1 MTALGHLV
9 VRELR
14 ARGRDPVMPW
24 VRGGAAVSA
33 VLLTASMMQ
42 GTLQAGTLVPMSA
55 IGKALMETL
64 CTSLFLFVW
73 FAGLRGGFEAIR
85 RDRQSEESGLL
96 DLTRLGRDERVLAL
110 AFPVWLHGWVVAAA
124 GLPVTSV
131 VWLMGGTGGG
141 DLVRVWGLLLSHGA
155 LAVAVG
161 MWLGVVSGPR
171 RLAVRIAGLGIG
183 VTVLT
188 AVLERWTGLRSMQ
201 VWEWAAAATSTREAI
216 SAGGV
221 LMLLAAG
228 LAFDCSRV
236 LPRGESMG
244 AELGVVVRTRRGG
257 GRGRVSVLQASGGA
271 GMGWTRWALYGLAVA
286 PTLLRAL
293 ESGFGIA
300 APVGGASSGLSLGV
314 LDDFV
319 LPWLVGGVAIRV
331 LHEAR
336 RQGRWE
342 ALLSTPRAPAEF
354 LRQMRVDW
362 LAEARWPFLLYVGLH
377 LAAMGMGVMRGGWM
391 GVPVLLVF
399 GVSPLV
405 QVVVVWFGALPLAQY
420 LALRHPH
427 SGVAMGWLLAV
438 VVGVPW
444 VLGVFWAWIIA
455 FSMGGGLPSWIWGVY
470 LLQWGVGLYAVL
482 AVGKWAR
489 QQLGRRPREWFA
501 GYLHG

>member
-42 GTLQAGTLVPMSA
+42 GTLQSGTVVPMTV
-55 IGKALMETL
+55 IGKALMESL

-85 RDRQSEESGLL
+85 RDRHSEESGLL

-124 GLPVTSV
+124 GLPVTAV
-131 VWLMGGTGGG
+131 GWLMGGTAGG
-141 DLVRVWGLLLSHGA
+141 DLVRIWGLLLSHGA

-161 MWLGVVSGPR
+161 LWLGVVSGPR
-171 RLAVRIAGLGIG
+171 PMAGRIAGLGIG
-183 VTVLT
+183 VSVLL
-188 AVLERWTGLRSMQ
+188 AALERWTGLRSLQ
-201 VWEWAAAATSTREAI
+201 VWEWASAATSTREAM
-216 SAGGV
+216 AAAGV
-221 LMLLAAG
+221 LTLLAAG

-244 AELGVVVRTRRGG
+244 GELGVVVRKRRGG
-257 GRGRVSVLQASGGA
+257 GRGRVSVLQASSGE
-271 GMGWTRWALYGLAVA
+271 GMGWTLWALYGVA
-286 PTLLRAL
+286 LLRGV
-293 ESGFGIA
+293 EVGFGIA
-300 APVGGASSGLSLGV
+300 AAGGGASSELSLGV
-314 LDDFV
+314 FDNFV

-331 LHEAR
+331 LHEGR

-342 ALLSTPRAPAEF
+342 ALLSTPQAPAEF

-362 LAEARWPFLLYVGLH
+362 LAEARWPFLLYVVLH
-377 LAAMGMGVMRGGWM
+377 LAAIGMGVMRGGWS

-420 LALRHPH
+420 LAMRHPH
-427 SGVAMGWLLAV
+427 SGVAMGWSLAV

-455 FSMGGGLPSWIWGVY
+455 FSMGGGLPGWFWGVY

-489 QQLGRRPREWFA
+489 QQLGRMSREWFA
-501 GYLHG
+501 GYVRE

>member
-33 VLLTASMMQ
+33 VLLAASMMQ
-42 GTLQAGTLVPMSA
+42 GTLQGATLIPMRA
-55 IGKALMETL
+55 IGNALMETL
-64 CTSLFLFVW
+64 CNSLFLFVW
-73 FAGLRGGFEAIR
+73 VAGLRGGFEAIR

-131 VWLMGGTGGG
+131 VWLMGGSGGW

-171 RLAVRIAGLGIG
+171 RMGGRIAGLGIG

-201 VWEWAAAATSTREAI
+201 VWEWATAASSTRETM
-216 SAGGV
+216 AGCGV
-221 LMLLAAG
+221 LLLLAAG

-244 AELGVVVRTRRGG
+244 AELGVVVRKRRGG
-257 GRGRVSVLQASGGA
+257 GRGRGSVLQALSGE
-271 GMGWTRWALYGLAVA
+271 GMGWTRWAMYGLAVA
-286 PTLLRAL
+286 PTLWRAL
-293 ESGFGIA
+293 EAGFGGTGFG
-300 APVGGASSGLSLGV
+300 GGAIRGQSLGV

-342 ALLSTPRAPAEF
+342 ALLSTPQAPAEF

-362 LAEARWPFLLYVGLH
+362 LVEARWPFLLYVVLH
-377 LAAMGMGVMRGGWM
+377 LAGAVMDFVRLGWM
-391 GVPVLLVF
+391 GVPFLLVF

-405 QVVVVWFGALPLAQY
+405 HVVVVWFGALPLAQY

-427 SGVAMGWLLAV
+427 AGVAMGWLLAV
-438 VVGVPW
+438 VVGVPR

-455 FSMGGGLPSWIWGVY
+455 FSMSGSLPGWTWGV
-470 LLQWGVGLYAVL
+470 LLLPWGVGLYAVL

-489 QQLGRRPREWFA
+489 QQLGRMSREWFT
-501 GYLHG
+501 GYVHG

>member
-42 GTLQAGTLVPMSA
+42 GTLQGATLVPMSA

-110 AFPVWLHGWVVAAA
+110 AFPIWLHGWVVAAA

-131 VWLMGGTGGG
+131 VWLMGGSGGW

-171 RLAVRIAGLGIG
+171 RIAGRIAGLGIG
-183 VTVLT
+183 VSALI
-188 AVLERWTGLRSMQ
+188 AALERWTGLRSMQ
-201 VWEWAAAATSTREAI
+201 VWEWATAATSTREAT
-216 SAGGV
+216 AAAGV
-221 LMLLAAG
+221 LTLLAAG

-244 AELGVVVRTRRGG
+244 AELGVVVRKRRGG
-257 GRGRVSVLQASGGA
+257 GRGRASVLQASGGE
-271 GMGWTRWALYGLAVA
+271 GMGWTLWALYGLAVF
-286 PTLLRAL
+286 PTVQRAL
-293 ESGFGIA
+293 EAGLGGTIF
-300 APVGGASSGLSLGV
+300 VGWASAGSSLDV
-314 LDDFV
+314 LDNFV

-342 ALLSTPRAPAEF
+342 ALLSTPQAPAEF

-362 LAEARWPFLLYVGLH
+362 LAEARWPFVLFVVLH
-377 LAAMGMGVMRGGWM
+377 LAGAVMDFVRLGWL
-391 GVPVLLVF
+391 GVPFLLVF
-399 GVSPLV
+399 GVSPLAH
-405 QVVVVWFGALPLAQY
+405 VVVVWFGALPLAQY

-427 SGVAMGWLLAV
+427 SGVATGWLLAV

-455 FSMGGGLPSWIWGVY
+455 FSMSGNLPGWTWGVY
-470 LLQWGVGLYAVL
+470 LLPWGVGLYAVL

-489 QQLGRRPREWFA
+489 QQLGRMSREWFT
-501 GYLHG
+501 GYVHG